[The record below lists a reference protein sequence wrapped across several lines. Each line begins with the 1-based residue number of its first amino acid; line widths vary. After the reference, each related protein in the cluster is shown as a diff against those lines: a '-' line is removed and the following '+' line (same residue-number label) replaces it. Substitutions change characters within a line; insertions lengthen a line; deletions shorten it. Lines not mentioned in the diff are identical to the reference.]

1 MSSENLPRY
10 IPGTALAAAVDAYD
24 AARMATHRSDSGMSA
39 ANKDSIA
46 PMILEAIAAW
56 ERATLG
62 ETELRSG
69 LLAPDAMLAARS
81 ENNGE

>member
-1 MSSENLPRY
+1 MMYLPRY

-24 AARMATHRSDSGMSA
+24 AARMATHQGESGMSA

-62 ETELRSG
+62 KTELRSG
-69 LLAPDAMLAARS
+69 LLDRS
-81 ENNGE
+81 PA